1 MNLPDPGAPA
11 PMSPLLAS
19 LVRTFVPLF
28 VGMVATWAVRR
39 FGVTIDNDTVTAA
52 VTAGISF
59 AYYAVVRFLEARKG
73 SFGWLLGLAR
83 QPIVY
88 RKES

>member
-1 MNLPDPGAPA
+1 MNLPDPVAPA
-11 PMSPLLAS
+11 YSPILAS

-28 VGMVATWAVRR
+28 VGMIATWAVRR

-59 AYYAVVRFLEARKG
+59 VYYAVVRFLEAHKG
-73 SFGWLLGLAR
+73 AFGWLLGLAA
-83 QPIVY
+83 QPTRYV
-88 RKES
+88 KKP